1 MEPNNQI
8 TPDFH
13 IRTNNLGYKI
23 IGMSY
28 VNAINIFGGL
38 GICDHC
44 GQKKHYGYL
53 VPVMG
58 RKWYCTQ
65 CHVVWE
71 NTGKFYPEDVQYQNM
86 VLEGFIADIK
96 AYEKRRYQTA

>member
-1 MEPNNQI
+1 MTYI
-8 TPDFH
+8 TPNFSVM
-13 IRTNNLGYKI
+13 NNRLGHRI
-23 IGMSY
+23 IGMSGED
-28 VNAINIFGGL
+28 AIKIFGGL

-44 GQKKHYGYL
+44 GVKKSYGYL

-65 CHVVWE
+65 CKVVWE
-71 NTGKFYPEDVQYQNM
+71 STGKFYQEDVHYEDM

-96 AYEKRRYQTA
+96 EYEDR